1 MKLVRARYRDGSA
14 FMAAYQA
21 QFECGGLFIPTR
33 SQHELGTA
41 VVVDVRFPEL
51 RNSISLRGFIAWR
64 RPGRHR
70 SKVRAGIGVEFLAS
84 ERRKRDFLLG
94 VARGEIVEML
104 PRRHRRVPVDVEIE
118 WREKDDRSRF
128 RAQLEDIGEGGAFVR
143 TTDFRPVGSEVLL
156 ELTPPGSTRT
166 VALQGR
172 VAWTC
177 HTEGEEGMGIEFRCR
192 DVGGARR
199 LKELVRRIET
209 DQFEAVLTRRG

>member
-1 MKLVRARYRDGSA
+1 M
-14 FMAAYQA
+14 
-21 QFECGGLFIPTR
+21 
-33 SQHELGTA
+33 
-41 VVVDVRFPEL
+41 
-51 RNSISLRGFIAWR
+51 
-64 RPGRHR
+64 
-70 SKVRAGIGVEFLAS
+70 
-84 ERRKRDFLLG
+84 
-94 VARGEIVEML
+94 
-104 PRRHRRVPVDVEIE
+104 PVDVEIE